1 MTDPRDE
8 DPVDRSTP
16 ADRDLSRRSEGG
28 PMLLVVA
35 GVFVLIVAAAWVAFA
50 L

>member
-8 DPVDRSTP
+8 DPVNRSTP
-16 ADRDLSRRSEGG
+16 PERDLSRRSEGG
-28 PMLLVVA
+28 PMLLLVI
-35 GVFVLIVAAAWVAFA
+35 GVFVLIVVAAYVAFA